1 MSLKKSAEISWF
13 APICDGDDDFLGNR
27 NPLYKSSWEN
37 TCKIVQTADKLGYK
51 NVLCPSSFQVGQD
64 SLSFVAAMSNL
75 TNNINFLPAV
85 RCGEIYP
92 PMLART
98 IATIDHMVKGRLTLN
113 IISSNLPGE
122 NLESKK
128 RYERSREVIQILKLF
143 WAKDFVEYEG
153 EYYSFKLPSDPAKP
167 YQINGGPLLYFG
179 GYSDDG
185 IELCAEFCDVYLMWP
200 DKEENLNELIKKV
213 KNKAMRYGRSIK
225 FGLRIHAIVRETEDE
240 ARAYA
245 RGLISKLDL
254 KKGENIKNRALDSK
268 SLGVS
273 IQNNLRLQSD
283 QDFFAEPN
291 LWTGIG
297 LARSGCGAAL
307 VGNPD
312 QITSKI
318 KSYIDMGIDS
328 FILSGYPHNKECK
341 IFGNY
346 VLPHFNNVY
355 LSKQL
360 GRFPKIKSNSPLSEG
375 PRK

>member
-1 MSLKKSAEISWF
+1 MSLKKSVEISWF

-37 TCKIVQTADKLGYK
+37 CCEIAQTADKIGYK
-51 NVLCPSSFQVGQD
+51 NILCPSSFQVGQD

-75 TNNINFLPAV
+75 TKDINFLPAV
-85 RCGEIYP
+85 RCGEIHP
-92 PMLART
+92 PMLARA

-143 WAKDFVEYEG
+143 WSKDFVEYNG
-153 EYYSFKLPSDPAKP
+153 KYYSFKLPSDPAKP

-185 IELCAEFCDVYLMWP
+185 IDLCAEFCDVYLMWP
-200 DKEENLNELIKKV
+200 DKEDNLNDLITKV
-213 KNKAMRYGRSIK
+213 KNKALEYERSIK
-225 FGLRIHAIVRETEDE
+225 FGLRVHVIVRETEDE
-240 ARAYA
+240 ALDYA
-245 RGLISKLDL
+245 RGLISMLSL
-254 KKGENIKNRALDSK
+254 KKGKEIKNRALDSK

-273 IQNNLRLQSD
+273 IQDNLRSQSN

-297 LARSGCGAAL
+297 MGRSGCGAAL
-307 VGNPD
+307 VGNPN
-312 QITSKI
+312 QIISKL
-318 KSYIDMGIDS
+318 KRYISMGIDS
-328 FILSGYPHNKECK
+328 FILSGYPHNKECE

-346 VLPHFNNVY
+346 VLPHFNNIS

-360 GRFPKIKSNSPLSEG
+360 GRIPKRKSNSPLSQG